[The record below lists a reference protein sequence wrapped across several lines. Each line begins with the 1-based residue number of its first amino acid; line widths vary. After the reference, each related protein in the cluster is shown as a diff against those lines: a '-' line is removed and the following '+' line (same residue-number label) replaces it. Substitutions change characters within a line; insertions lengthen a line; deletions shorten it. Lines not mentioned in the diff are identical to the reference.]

1 MRRGPPGRHGRFD
14 LSPSHRH
21 RKRLHPHW
29 AGHRARFDE
38 VTSSENDPNDRLTP
52 AIVLATTELSR
63 NTVIDEIRSRYG
75 RDYTVKYADSGDA
88 CLDVVKSL
96 VEHNVPVALIL
107 VELDQLGSWQGS
119 ELLQKLRFVVPTARR
134 VALIPAIRFGTSYD
148 ELRAGVAEGRYDTYL
163 GIPRGQR
170 DEEFHTAIVEY
181 LSDWGW
187 SVAAPEVAFLQIV
200 ADGPSPELAEI
211 RDFLDRMGMPV
222 QIHDPESP
230 AGREILQSV
239 TGDSELPILH
249 HPGKPPLSRPTVSDV
264 AASIYGTPDS
274 IPEGTVADLL
284 VIGAGPAGLAAAVY
298 GASEGLSTTVIETG
312 AIGGQAGTSS
322 MIRNYL
328 GFPRGISGMR
338 LAQRAR
344 IQAGRFGAQFFCG
357 RGVTEVEIDSRYD
370 HHHVMVDEARICA
383 RTIVIA
389 TGVAYRRFGVRGCE
403 DLVGSGVYYGA
414 ATSAAR
420 EMTGRDVVV
429 VGGGNSAGQAAMHLS
444 RFARS
449 VTIAIRRES
458 LTETMSDY
466 LIREIEA
473 SPCVTVR
480 GHTEVVDGGGE
491 GHLEWLELCD
501 NQTGST
507 QRISASGLFLL
518 LGAAPRSDWIPPQVK
533 RDDHG
538 FLLTGRFIPKEYWR
552 DGLPPAFLETTVPG
566 IFAVGDVR
574 SGSMKRVAA
583 ASGEGASAVPLV
595 HDRLQ
600 QLRLENLPPA
610 H

>member
-1 MRRGPPGRHGRFD
+1 MT
-14 LSPSHRH
+14 S
-21 RKRLHPHW
+21 
-29 AGHRARFDE
+29 E
-38 VTSSENDPNDRLTP
+38 TSSDPPANAALFVPDANERLTP
-52 AIVLATTELSR
+52 AIILSATDSAR
-63 NTVIDEIRSRYG
+63 NTIIDEIRSRYG
-75 RDYTVKYADSGDA
+75 RDYNIKFAATGGECLELTKSLLAKKVPIALFLIQLDDLGDWHGDA
-88 CLDVVKSL
+88 
-96 VEHNVPVALIL
+96 
-107 VELDQLGSWQGS
+107 
-119 ELLQKLRFVVPTARR
+119 LLQKLRFVVPSARR
-134 VALIPAIRFGTSYD
+134 VALIPAIRFGDSFD
-148 ELRAGVAEGRYDTYL
+148 ELRTGVAEGRYDTYL

-187 SVAAPEVAFLQIV
+187 SVAAPEVAYLQIV
-200 ADGPSPELAEI
+200 ADGPSPELSAI

-222 QIHDPESP
+222 EIHHPDSVV
-230 AGREILQSV
+230 GRDILASV
-239 TGDSELPILH
+239 EGDSELPVLSRL
-249 HPGKPPLSRPTVSDV
+249 GKPPLSRPTVSEV
-264 AASIYGTPDS
+264 AATIFGTPDT

-298 GASEGLSTTVIETG
+298 GASEGLSTTVIEQG

-344 IQAGRFGAQFFCG
+344 IQASRFGAQFFSG
-357 RGVTEVEIDSRYD
+357 EGVTEIEINDEYD
-370 HHHVMVDEARICA
+370 HHHVRVGDARICA
-383 RTIVIA
+383 RAIVIA

-420 EMTGRDVVV
+420 EMTGREVVV

-444 RFARS
+444 RFAKS

-473 SPCVTVR
+473 SPCITVK

-491 GHLEWLELCD
+491 GHLEWLELR
-501 NQTGST
+501 NNKSQTSE
-507 QRISASGLFLL
+507 RVEASGLFLL
-518 LGAAPRSDWIPPQVK
+518 LGAAPTCDWIPQQIK
-533 RDDHG
+533 RDEHS
-538 FLLTGRFIPKEYWR
+538 FLVTGRSMPKEYWQ
-552 DGLPPAFLETTVPG
+552 DGVPPAFLETTVPG

-574 SGSMKRVAA
+574 SGSMKRVAS

-595 HDRLQ
+595 HEHLQRVRLA
-600 QLRLENLPPA
+600 NLTPR

>member
-1 MRRGPPGRHGRFD
+1 M
-14 LSPSHRH
+14 
-21 RKRLHPHW
+21 
-29 AGHRARFDE
+29 
-38 VTSSENDPNDRLTP
+38 TSGSLDPAALDPNDRLTP
-52 AIVLATTELSR
+52 AIVLATTETSR

-75 RDYTVKYADSGDA
+75 RDYTVKYADTGEA
-88 CLDVVKSL
+88 CLDIVKAL
-96 VEHNVPVALIL
+96 VEHSVPIALIL
-107 VELDQLGSWQGS
+107 VELEELGRWEGS
-119 ELLQKLRFVVPTARR
+119 DLLQKLRFVVPTARR
-134 VALIPAIRFGTSYD
+134 IALVPALRFGTSYD
-148 ELRAGVAEGRYDTYL
+148 ELRTGIAEGRFDTYL

-187 SVAAPEVAFLQIV
+187 SVATPEVAFMQIV

-222 QIHDPESP
+222 QIHHPESRE
-230 AGREILQSV
+230 GRDILESV
-239 TGDSELPILH
+239 TGDSDLPLLY
-249 HPGKPPLSRPTVSDV
+249 HPGKPPLSRPTVSEV
-264 AASIYGTPDS
+264 AARIYGTPDD

-284 VIGAGPAGLAAAVY
+284 VIGSGPAGLAAAVY
-298 GASEGLSTTVIETG
+298 GASEGLSTTVIEEG
-312 AIGGQAGTSS
+312 AVGGQAGTSS

-344 IQAGRFGAQFFCG
+344 IQASRFGAQFYCG
-357 RGVTEVEIDSRYD
+357 RGVTHIDIDSQFD
-370 HHHVMVDEARICA
+370 HHHVHVGEARICA

-389 TGVAYRRFGVRGCE
+389 TGVAYRRFGIRGCE

-420 EMTGRDVVV
+420 EMAGRDVVV

-466 LIREIEA
+466 LIREIDA
-473 SPCVTVR
+473 SPCITVA

-491 GHLEWLELCD
+491 GHLEWLELC
-501 NQTGST
+501 NNRTGSS
-507 QRISASGLFLL
+507 QRIAASGLFLL
-518 LGAAPRSDWIPPQVK
+518 LGAAPTCDWIPHQVK
-533 RDDHG
+533 RDEHG
-538 FLLTGRFIPKEYWR
+538 FLLTGRSIPKDKWR

-595 HDRLQ
+595 HERLQ
-600 QLRLENLPPA
+600 QVRLENLPPA